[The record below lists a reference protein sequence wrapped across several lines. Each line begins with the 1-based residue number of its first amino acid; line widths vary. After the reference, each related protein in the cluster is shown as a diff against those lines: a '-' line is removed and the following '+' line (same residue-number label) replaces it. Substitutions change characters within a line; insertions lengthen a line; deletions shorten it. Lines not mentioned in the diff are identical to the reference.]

1 LKRHLNTLFV
11 TTEGTYLAK
20 DGECLA
26 ARVEGA
32 IRLRVPITALE
43 SVVCIGRVSCSP
55 QALEHCAMNGVAVT
69 HLTETGRYRSRAVR
83 PLTGARIETP
93 SDA

>member
-20 DGECLA
+20 NGECLA

-32 IRLRVPITALE
+32 TRLRVPITALE
-43 SVVCIGRVSCSP
+43 GVVCIGRIACSP

-69 HLTETGRYRSRAVR
+69 HLTETGLSWRASKARYPAMW
-83 PLTGARIETP
+83 L
-93 SDA
+93 